1 MPMRTICYNIYM
13 CRGWPQEVASRQS
26 ASIVMQD
33 LLAKA
38 LVKCKPDVITFSE
51 APSDS
56 IKADQPDQRIDYI
69 FVYGPILQRLCECR
83 VLSEVPFQPD
93 PSVSKPWCLSDH
105 LPVMATFSLPLEHR
119 RQKCLSQQ

>member
-1 MPMRTICYNIYM
+1 MPMGTICYNIYM

-38 LVKCKPDVITFSE
+38 LVKYKPDVITFSE

-56 IKADQPDQRIDYI
+56 IRSA
-69 FVYGPILQRLCECR
+69 G
-83 VLSEVPFQPD
+83 ST
-93 PSVSKPWCLSDH
+93 H
-105 LPVMATFSLPLEHR
+105 
-119 RQKCLSQQ
+119 